1 MNKVREPQEP
11 MLRAMRWIIRLAVRA
26 LAALMTF
33 VIVLG
38 VADVVWELYR
48 RLILTPPF
56 FILDIQDLLAT
67 FGAFMAVLIAI
78 EIFVNI
84 VLYLRDDVIHV
95 KIVVATALMAVTRKV
110 IILDFEQVSDT
121 QILGLGAV
129 VIATSVAYWIV
140 HRASDTPDHGG
151 VM

>member
-1 MNKVREPQEP
+1 MNELHPPQEP
-11 MLRAMRWIIRLAVRA
+11 MLRAMRWIIRLAVRV

-110 IILDFEQVSDT
+110 IILDFAEVSAMEV
-121 QILGLGAV
+121 LGLGAV
-129 VIATSVAYWIV
+129 VVATSVAYWIV
-140 HRASDTPDHGG
+140 NRATDKGEHGG